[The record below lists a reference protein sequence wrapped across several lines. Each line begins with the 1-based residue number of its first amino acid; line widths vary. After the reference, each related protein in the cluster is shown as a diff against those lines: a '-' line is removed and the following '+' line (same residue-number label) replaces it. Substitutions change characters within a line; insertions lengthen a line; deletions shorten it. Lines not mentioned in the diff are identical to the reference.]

1 MLYEEER
8 KDIIRICLEMQEKKY
23 FLGTWG
29 NVSIRVGNHII
40 LTPSRIGYN
49 DMTPESLVVIDLEG
63 NIVEGTNRPTSEKE
77 VHRQIYLRRENDHS
91 CTYKESD
98 GGFCP

>member
-63 NIVEGTNRPTSEKE
+63 NIGKKVSAAESFLQVLRQSER
-77 VHRQIYLRRENDHS
+77 HFR
-91 CTYKESD
+91 
-98 GGFCP
+98 

>member
-49 DMTPESLVVIDLEG
+49 DMTPESL
-63 NIVEGTNRPTSEKE
+63 
-77 VHRQIYLRRENDHS
+77 
-91 CTYKESD
+91 
-98 GGFCP
+98 

>member
-49 DMTPESLVVIDLEG
+49 DMTPESEETGLQPEG
-63 NIVEGTNRPTSEKE
+63 LYCVW
-77 VHRQIYLRRENDHS
+77 
-91 CTYKESD
+91 
-98 GGFCP
+98 